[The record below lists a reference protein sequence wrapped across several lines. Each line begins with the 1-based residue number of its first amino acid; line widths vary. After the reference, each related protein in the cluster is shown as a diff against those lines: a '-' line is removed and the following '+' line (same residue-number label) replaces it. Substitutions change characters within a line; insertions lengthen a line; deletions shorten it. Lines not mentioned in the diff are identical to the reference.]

1 MGTAAALPSRVTPT
15 PGDAWQSPPP
25 TLDGPT
31 LPVVQRHWGSS
42 HVSGNLQNHGSAP
55 DLTDRALDGSSP
67 KTAPAAGVPGPPR
80 RGRHGSAFRSLVKN
94 RTANGTQMTPVDQNP
109 HRTTRLA
116 WTPDRQRWAGQPLLG
131 AAVCVCVCGVCLGAS
146 SHSNPGTPGW
156 QGGLSVSRHGAVV
169 QAAVGPGSLGRPGDD
184 TCGKVEQVPVDL
196 AQVPHL
202 ILQLGHTDA
211 QLVLA
216 AQHVLGE
223 AGVRCTAQGTPPC
236 LAEGSP

>member
-15 PGDAWQSPPP
+15 PGDPWQSPPP

-116 WTPDRQRWAGQPLLG
+116 WTPD
-131 AAVCVCVCGVCLGAS
+131 
-146 SHSNPGTPGW
+146 T
-156 QGGLSVSRHGAVV
+156 
-169 QAAVGPGSLGRPGDD
+169 AVGRPAPAGRS
-184 TCGKVEQVPVDL
+184 
-196 AQVPHL
+196 
-202 ILQLGHTDA
+202 
-211 QLVLA
+211 
-216 AQHVLGE
+216 
-223 AGVRCTAQGTPPC
+223 GVRVCMWGLPGGFQPQQPRYSRVAGGPVRQ
-236 LAEGSP
+236 SPRGCGPGCSRPRVTWPAG